1 MKRPTRRVGQG
12 LRPVEARAPADGAV
26 LLDTNVV
33 IRAQLDLPL
42 TAEGR
47 AAIEAAQ
54 ASGGLLI
61 SVVTAWELALLAR
74 NPESRTG
81 RLFQPDV
88 RTWFQTAMRAPGVR
102 EAPMNAAITMDSW
115 ALPEPIHSDPADR
128 LLIATA
134 RHVRAPLLTRDRTI
148 LAYAEAGHVRAVA
161 C

>member
-1 MKRPTRRVGQG
+1 M
-12 LRPVEARAPADGAV
+12 

-42 TAEGR
+42 STGGR

-74 NPESRTG
+74 NRDSRTG

-88 RTWFQTAMRAPGVR
+88 GVWFQNAMRAPGVL
-102 EAPMNAAITMDSW
+102 EAPMTAAIAMESW

-134 RHVRAPLLTRDRTI
+134 RLIGVPLLTRDRTI
-148 LAYAEAGHVRAVA
+148 LAYGEAGHVQAVA